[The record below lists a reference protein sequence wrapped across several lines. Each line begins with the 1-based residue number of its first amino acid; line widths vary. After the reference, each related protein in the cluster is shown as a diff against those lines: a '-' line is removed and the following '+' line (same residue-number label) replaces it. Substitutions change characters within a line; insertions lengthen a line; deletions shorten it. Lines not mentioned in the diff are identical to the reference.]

1 MRTQGILFQGLYFS
15 TKAEGSF
22 LKEEF
27 SYCKELQTETGHYID
42 VTYFLLYAL
51 CKNPRIR
58 KMLETMEKDWKE
70 YILSAA
76 EKSIYQRGAFWEYL
90 DKGERENA
98 QILLGLLEEI
108 RNCHTSRAEKSW
120 IAFAY
125 LFHKSIGVEYSFLE
139 GEKLVSFEKICSVA
153 EKYQEIP
160 FLPSAYICAAF
171 FWAESQNI
179 EIQRN
184 GTYDFLYPCLK
195 EGRKIWEREKS
206 L

>member
-15 TKAEGSF
+15 TKAERSF

-51 CKNPRIR
+51 CKNPKIR
-58 KMLETMEKDWKE
+58 KMLKTMEKDWKE
-70 YILSAA
+70 YILLAA

-90 DKGERENA
+90 DVGEKENA
-98 QILLGLLEEI
+98 KILLGLLEEI
-108 RNCHTSRAEKSW
+108 RNCHTSRAEKAW

-125 LFHKSIGVEYSFLE
+125 LFHKSIGLEYSFLE

-153 EKYQEIP
+153 KKYQEIP

-206 L
+206 M

>member
-51 CKNPRIR
+51 CKNLKIR
-58 KMLETMEKDWKE
+58 KMLEIMEKDWKE

>member
-15 TKAEGSF
+15 TKAEVSF
-22 LKEEF
+22 LREEC
-27 SYCKELQTETGHYID
+27 SYCEELQREKGHYID

-51 CKNPRIR
+51 CKNPKAGELLR
-58 KMLETMEKDWKE
+58 TMEKDWKE
-70 YILSAA
+70 YVLSAA
-76 EKSIYQRGAFWEYL
+76 EKSTYQKGVFWEYL
-90 DKGERENA
+90 EKEERENA

-108 RNCHTSRAEKSW
+108 RNCHTSRGEKSW
-120 IAFAY
+120 IAFSY
-125 LFHKSIGVEYSFLE
+125 LFQKSIGMEYRFLVK
-139 GEKLVSFEKICSVA
+139 EKSVPFEKICSVA

-171 FWAESQNI
+171 FWAESKNI

-195 EGRKIWEREKS
+195 EGGKIWGRKEC

>member
-51 CKNPRIR
+51 CKNPKIR
-58 KMLETMEKDWKE
+58 KMLEIMEKDWKE
-70 YILSAA
+70 YILSSA

-184 GTYDFLYPCLK
+184 WNL
-195 EGRKIWEREKS
+195 
-206 L
+206 

>member
-1 MRTQGILFQGLYFS
+1 MLRIFFYMLFVKIPKSEKCWRQWR
-15 TKAEGSF
+15 K
-22 LKEEF
+22 
-27 SYCKELQTETGHYID
+27 TG
-42 VTYFLLYAL
+42 
-51 CKNPRIR
+51 KNIFYQ
-58 KMLETMEKDWKE
+58 LT
-70 YILSAA
+70 

>member
-27 SYCKELQTETGHYID
+27 SYCKELQTETGYYID

-51 CKNPRIR
+51 CKKPQIR
-58 KMLETMEKDWKE
+58 KMLKTMEKDWKE
-70 YILSAA
+70 YILLAA

-90 DKGERENA
+90 DVGEKENA

-108 RNCHTSRAEKSW
+108 RNCHTARAEKSW
-120 IAFAY
+120 VAFLY
-125 LFHKSIGVEYSFLE
+125 LFCKSIGREYSFLE
-139 GEKLVSFEKICSVA
+139 GEKSVPFEKICSVA

-160 FLPSAYICAAF
+160 LLPSAYICAAF
-171 FWAESQNI
+171 FWAENQNV
-179 EIQRN
+179 EIQRT

-195 EGRKIWEREKS
+195 EGGKVWKRKKS

>member
-42 VTYFLLYAL
+42 ITYFLLYAL
-51 CKNPRIR
+51 CKNPKIR
-58 KMLETMEKDWKE
+58 KMLEIMEKDWKE

-90 DKGERENA
+90 NKGERENA

-120 IAFAY
+120 IAFVY
-125 LFHKSIGVEYSFLE
+125 LFQKSIGREYGFLAK
-139 GEKLVSFEKICSVA
+139 EKSVPFEKICGVA
-153 EKYQEIP
+153 EKYRGIP
-160 FLPSAYICAAF
+160 LLPSAYICAAF
-171 FWAESQNI
+171 FWAEGQNI

>member
-1 MRTQGILFQGLYFS
+1 MGTQGILFQGLYFS
-15 TKAEGSF
+15 TKAEASF
-22 LKEEF
+22 LREEF
-27 SYCKELQTETGHYID
+27 SYYEELQTETGHYID

-51 CKNPRIR
+51 CKNSMAGE
-58 KMLETMEKDWKE
+58 MLKTMEKNWKE
-70 YILSAA
+70 YVLSAA

-90 DKGERENA
+90 DEEEWENA
-98 QILLGLLEEI
+98 QILLGFLEEI

-125 LFHKSIGVEYSFLE
+125 LFHKSIGTEYNFLSC
-139 GEKLVSFEKICSVA
+139 EKSVPFEKICSVA

-171 FWAESQNI
+171 FWAESLNI
-179 EIQRN
+179 EIQKN

-195 EGRKIWEREKS
+195 EGEKIWES

>member
-51 CKNPRIR
+51 CKNPKIR
-58 KMLETMEKDWKE
+58 KMLEIMEKDWKE
-70 YILSAA
+70 YILAA

-90 DKGERENA
+90 NKGERENA

>member
-51 CKNPRIR
+51 CKNPKIR
-58 KMLETMEKDWKE
+58 KMLEIMEKDWKE
-70 YILSAA
+70 YILSSA

-90 DKGERENA
+90 NKGERENA

-139 GEKLVSFEKICSVA
+139 GEKLVSFEKYAVWQKNIRKFRFSLLPIFVQPFSGQRVKILRYR
-153 EKYQEIP
+153 ETELMIFYIP
-160 FLPSAYICAAF
+160 V
-171 FWAESQNI
+171 
-179 EIQRN
+179 
-184 GTYDFLYPCLK
+184 
-195 EGRKIWEREKS
+195 
-206 L
+206 